1 MCYNQ
6 LIYAHRCCGAHP
18 DGGTQVFSS
27 SDLIPGYN
35 ALRVLEQLDYLHGSS
50 FAAAQEE
57 LSSTGRAYSNAVM
70 SGEEYYY
77 AFYHMDTA
85 AWTLLFLVPSS
96 SVANNTVELVNTT
109 VRMTMISSG
118 VLVVVCALMIA
129 YILSAKQKQ
138 VLAAERANSE
148 VLARMNETLD
158 RKNDELSA
166 AVRTAERANKA
177 KSDFLANMSHD
188 IRTPMNAIVG
198 ITSLMEHEPGLSDK
212 MQTYIQKVRLSSR
225 HLLSLIND
233 ILDMS
238 KIESSEVTLSREH
251 VSLAEQVGQVDSII
265 RSQTNERGQ
274 SFRIRV
280 HEVAHEYLIGD
291 GVRLRQIFLN
301 LLSNAVKYTPYG
313 GYVRFDLRV
322 LPCPPTRAELRRPGH
337 GDPGGIS
344 HGRRGPPAQILLNL
358 LSNAVKY
365 IPAGG
370 RVEVLLEEL
379 PDGRDN
385 WVRLRITVSDNG
397 CGMEPEFVRHIF
409 EPFTRAESSVTN
421 KVQGTGL
428 GMAITKNIVDLI
440 GGTISVESTPGKRR
454 SAPLRA

>member
-1 MCYNQ
+1 
-6 LIYAHRCCGAHP
+6 
-18 DGGTQVFSS
+18 
-27 SDLIPGYN
+27 
-35 ALRVLEQLDYLHGSS
+35 
-50 FAAAQEE
+50 
-57 LSSTGRAYSNAVM
+57 
-70 SGEEYYY
+70 
-77 AFYHMDTA
+77 MDTA

-96 SVANNTVELVNTT
+96 SVATNTVELVNTT
-109 VRMTMISSG
+109 VRMTIISSG

-138 VLAAERANSE
+138 VLA
-148 VLARMNETLD
+148 
-158 RKNDELSA
+158 
-166 AVRTAERANKA
+166 AERANKA

-265 RSQTNERGQ
+265 RSQTTEHGQ
-274 SFRIRV
+274 SFVVRATGIR
-280 HEVAHEYLIGD
+280 AEYLMGD
-291 GVRLRQIFLN
+291 GVRLR
-301 LLSNAVKYTPYG
+301 
-313 GYVRFDLRV
+313 
-322 LPCPPTRAELRRPGH
+322 
-337 GDPGGIS
+337 
-344 HGRRGPPAQILLNL
+344 QILLNL

-365 IPAGG
+365 TPAGG

-421 KVQGTGL
+421 KAQGTGL

-440 GGTISVESTPGKRR
+440 GGTISVESTPGKGSRFTVVLPMEIDRTAGCELGSARSCSSPGRR
-454 SAPLRA
+454 G

>member
-1 MCYNQ
+1 M
-6 LIYAHRCCGAHP
+6 
-18 DGGTQVFSS
+18 
-27 SDLIPGYN
+27 
-35 ALRVLEQLDYLHGSS
+35 
-50 FAAAQEE
+50 
-57 LSSTGRAYSNAVM
+57 
-70 SGEEYYY
+70 
-77 AFYHMDTA
+77 
-85 AWTLLFLVPSS
+85 PSS

-109 VRMTMISSG
+109 VRMIMISSG

-177 KSDFLANMSHD
+177 KSDLLANMSHD

-265 RSQTNERGQ
+265 RSQTTEHGQ
-274 SFRIRV
+274 SFVVRATGIR
-280 HEVAHEYLIGD
+280 AEYPMGD
-291 GVRLRQIFLN
+291 GVRLR
-301 LLSNAVKYTPYG
+301 
-313 GYVRFDLRV
+313 
-322 LPCPPTRAELRRPGH
+322 
-337 GDPGGIS
+337 
-344 HGRRGPPAQILLNL
+344 QILLNL

-365 IPAGG
+365 TLAGG

-421 KVQGTGL
+421 KVQSTGL

>member
-1 MCYNQ
+1 MYYNQ
-6 LIYAHRCCGAHP
+6 LIYAHRCCSAHP
-18 DGGTQVFSS
+18 DGGTQAFSS

-50 FAAAQEE
+50 FAAVQEE

-70 SGEEYYY
+70 NGEEYYY
-77 AFYHMDTA
+77 ALYHMDTA

-96 SVANNTVELVNTT
+96 SVATNTVELVNTT

-138 VLAAERANSE
+138 VLA
-148 VLARMNETLD
+148 
-158 RKNDELSA
+158 
-166 AVRTAERANKA
+166 AERANKA

-265 RSQTNERGQ
+265 RSQTTEHGQ
-274 SFRIRV
+274 SFVVRATGIR
-280 HEVAHEYLIGD
+280 AEYLMGD
-291 GVRLRQIFLN
+291 GVRLR
-301 LLSNAVKYTPYG
+301 
-313 GYVRFDLRV
+313 
-322 LPCPPTRAELRRPGH
+322 
-337 GDPGGIS
+337 
-344 HGRRGPPAQILLNL
+344 QILLNL

-365 IPAGG
+365 TPAGG

-421 KVQGTGL
+421 KAQGTGL
-428 GMAITKNIVDLI
+428 GMAITKNIVDLM

-454 SAPLRA
+454 SAPLRACEARGLRRHPHGCADAPHERLRGRPGHPDRPKSPGADHPHHRHDCQRLFR

>member
-1 MCYNQ
+1 
-6 LIYAHRCCGAHP
+6 
-18 DGGTQVFSS
+18 
-27 SDLIPGYN
+27 
-35 ALRVLEQLDYLHGSS
+35 
-50 FAAAQEE
+50 
-57 LSSTGRAYSNAVM
+57 
-70 SGEEYYY
+70 
-77 AFYHMDTA
+77 MDTA

-265 RSQTNERGQ
+265 RSQTTEHGQ
-274 SFRIRV
+274 SFVVRATGIR
-280 HEVAHEYLIGD
+280 AEYLMGD
-291 GVRLRQIFLN
+291 GVRLR
-301 LLSNAVKYTPYG
+301 
-313 GYVRFDLRV
+313 
-322 LPCPPTRAELRRPGH
+322 
-337 GDPGGIS
+337 
-344 HGRRGPPAQILLNL
+344 QILLNL

-365 IPAGG
+365 TPAGG

-440 GGTISVESTPGKRR
+440 GGTISAESTPGKGW